1 MVYTF
6 ARRPVLR
13 LPDTATQRETCW

>member
-13 LPDTATQRETCW
+13 LLDTGTQRETCW